1 MGGPFIIIL
10 AYGLSENMTTYY
22 YTVVMIIIELLVNT
36 RNGAIHQFLER
47 EGWINDATWDNQ
59 TGIGSGRME
68 GWLSYHMMVDQEEKT
83 FGSVASLATGLTSAP
98 TDMLYCFSG
107 FVVLTQIFDV
117 INFFSKW
124 VSTINRQRHITN
136 ITCRLGVQK
145 TRLTV
150 FWWSRG
156 LLKSILHKNVE
167 QFCFRNF
174 FT

>member
-1 MGGPFIIIL
+1 
-10 AYGLSENMTTYY
+10 MTTYY

-136 ITCRLGVQK
+136 ITCRYTSWFRKGKLGLYQVGS
-145 TRLTV
+145 
-150 FWWSRG
+150 FWYHIYIFISMTI
-156 LLKSILHKNVE
+156 ILALIHLSDRMTE
-167 QFCFRNF
+167 
-174 FT
+174 